1 MDTLECLDTRA
12 EEHDQA
18 GSGDDHALTV
28 AAVKTINAIRV
39 LVRGAYRG
47 APMCISMDVINAR
60 RLQEG
65 CMNAYA
71 SCVAGPV
78 CVLILL
84 GGMAIVR
91 GTGPWRVASAV
102 MISRPISG
110 DVVCSLLTMCGAI
123 NVGNVGVH
131 QTRTFEATCYYG
143 HGVAVLGCLVLAAA
157 GSFVVLFGLTVGRLL
172 SGVAR
177 SSACL
182 QRRAPGRT
190 LL

>member
-28 AAVKTINAIRV
+28 AAVKTINAIRI

-60 RLQEG
+60 RIQE
-65 CMNAYA
+65 CPMKEYT
-71 SCVAGPV
+71 SCVAGPI

-84 GGMAIVR
+84 CSVAILL
-91 GTGPWRVASAV
+91 GTDPWRVASAV

-110 DVVCSLLTMCGAI
+110 DVVFSLLTMCEAI
-123 NVGNVGVH
+123 HVGHVGVH
-131 QTRTFEATCYYG
+131 QTRTFKATCDYG

-157 GSFVVLFGLTVGRLL
+157 GSVVVRFGLTVGRLL
-172 SGVAR
+172 RGLAR
-177 SSACL
+177 ASARL
-182 QRRAPGRT
+182 QGRAPGRT